1 MSPRKALP
9 TALAL
14 GLTLAAGAHADE
26 GMWMPT
32 QLPELAKPLQ
42 AAGFKGNP
50 ADLANV
56 TAPPLSAV
64 VRAGGGTGSFVS
76 ADGLLLTNHHV
87 AMGVIQYNSSPEHDL
102 INGGFIAKDRADERP
117 ANPDFRV
124 LVTVG
129 FDKVTDQVLAQARG
143 KTGRAYFDA
152 VDAASKQIVADCE
165 KDGSVRCSVANM
177 YYGTDFY
184 RIAQLELSDVRLVYA
199 PPRAIG
205 NYGDEIDNFMWP
217 RHTGDFTLLRAYVGK
232 DGKPA
237 AYSKDNVPYQ
247 APAHLQMSVEG
258 PKEGD
263 YAMLAG
269 YPGITY
275 RHRTAAEFAGQ
286 IDTVLPRRVSVFQ
299 QMIDTI
305 EAATAKDAQA
315 RTRYASQLQSLKNNR
330 KRAAGELEG
339 LLRSDAKA
347 QRAAD
352 ETAMLAATDRK
363 YQGDIKALLA
373 NLSQGAAV
381 GERDLLLDQMAAQSQ
396 LLRSALLLERL
407 RIESAKPDAQRECG
421 YQQRDQAMIE
431 GVLKQ
436 VQRRYAPEVEKAL
449 LTTLLTRYQQLP
461 DAQRVA
467 EFDAAFG
474 RTPEQLAKALDT
486 LYAGTQ
492 LGDEAQRLSRFTA
505 AREGKALAADPL
517 IAVAGPLVA
526 AQLRI
531 ENESKTREGEQLR
544 LRPAYMQALFAWR
557 AKQGRAVYPDA
568 NRTLRISYGKVEA
581 LHPRDGVTYSP
592 VTTVAGIVE
601 KNTNAY
607 PFDAPKPLLAAIAK
621 GDFGS
626 TADPALKTQT
636 VNFLTNLDT
645 TGGNSGSPVLNAKG
659 ELIGLNFDSNWE
671 SVSASWWFDPRY
683 KRAVHVDMRY
693 LRWLLAKVYPAP
705 ELLKEMGVRPSKP
718 VPGRRPPLPGGC
730 PLIPGRCPLSV
741 GTDVPV
747 PTNGRD
753 PPDGPMVVTHR
764 HDLPARPAVVIY

>member
-1 MSPRKALP
+1 MPVRKSLP

-32 QLPELAKPLQ
+32 QLPELAKPLK
-42 AAGFKGNP
+42 AAGFKGDP
-50 ADLANV
+50 TDLANV

-64 VRAGGGTGSFVS
+64 VRAGGGTASFVS
-76 ADGLLLTNHHV
+76 GDGLLLTNHHV
-87 AMGVIQYNSSPEHDL
+87 AMGVIQYNTTAEHNL
-102 INGGFIAKDRADERP
+102 INEGFIANGRTDERP
-117 ANPDFRV
+117 SNPDFRV

-129 FDKVTDQVLAQARG
+129 FDKVTDQVLAQAKG

-165 KDGSVRCSVANM
+165 RDGSVRCSVADM

-184 RIAQLELSDVRLVYA
+184 RISQLELSDVRLVYA

-237 AYSKDNVPYQ
+237 PYSTDNVPYQ
-247 APAHLQMSVEG
+247 PPAHLNMSIDG
-258 PKEGD
+258 PKAGD

-275 RHRTAAEFAGQ
+275 RHRTAAEFASQ
-286 IDTVLPRRVSVFQ
+286 IDSVLPRRVELFQ

-305 EAATAKDAQA
+305 EAATANDAQA
-315 RTRYASQLQSLKNNR
+315 HTRYASQLQSLKNNR

-339 LLRSDAKA
+339 LLRSDAKV

-352 ETAMLAATDRK
+352 EQAMLAQADAK
-363 YQGDIKALLA
+363 YQADIEALLG

-381 GERDLLLDQMAAQSQ
+381 GERTLLLDQLAGQSQ

-407 RIESAKPDAQRECG
+407 RIESAKPDAQRETG
-421 YQQRDQAMIE
+421 YQQRDQQLIE

-436 VQRRYAPEVEKAL
+436 VQRRYAPQVEKAL
-449 LTTLLTRYQQLP
+449 LTRLLTRYQQLP
-461 DAQRVA
+461 DAQRVP

-474 RTPEQLAKALDT
+474 RTGQALANALDT
-486 LYAGTQ
+486 LYAGTR
-492 LGDEAQRLSRFTA
+492 LGDESERLSRFNA
-505 AREGKALAADPL
+505 ARTGKALAADPL
-517 IAVAGPLVA
+517 IALAGPLVA
-526 AQLRI
+526 AQLRM
-531 ENESKTREGEQLR
+531 EGESKAREGEQLR

-581 LHPRDGVTYSP
+581 LHPRDAVNFDP

-607 PFDAPKPLLAAIAK
+607 PFDAPKPLLEAIAK
-621 GDFGS
+621 GDFGT
-626 TADPALKTQT
+626 TADPVLKTQT

-705 ELLKEMGVRPSKP
+705 ALLEEMGV
-718 VPGRRPPLPGGC
+718 
-730 PLIPGRCPLSV
+730 
-741 GTDVPV
+741 
-747 PTNGRD
+747 
-753 PPDGPMVVTHR
+753 
-764 HDLPARPAVVIY
+764 PAE

>member
-1 MSPRKALP
+1 MPARKPLSA
-9 TALAL
+9 ALAL

-32 QLPELAKPLQ
+32 QLPDLAKPLK
-42 AAGFKGNP
+42 AAGFKGDP

-56 TAPPLSAV
+56 TAAPLSAV

-76 ADGLLLTNHHV
+76 EDGLLLTNHHV
-87 AMGVIQYNSSPEHDL
+87 AMGVIQYNTTAEHNL
-102 INGGFIAKDRADERP
+102 IDGGFIAQGRSDERP
-117 ANPDFRV
+117 SNPDFRV
-124 LVTVG
+124 LVTTG
-129 FDKVTDQVLAQARG
+129 FDKVTDEVLRDARG

-152 VDAASKQIVADCE
+152 VDRASKQLVAECE
-165 KDGSVRCSVANM
+165 QEGNVRCSVADM

-184 RIAQLELSDVRLVYA
+184 RIRQLELSDVRLVYA

-237 AYSKDNVPYQ
+237 AYSPDNVPYHP
-247 APAHLQMSVEG
+247 PAHLKMAIDG
-258 PKEGD
+258 PKTGD
-263 YAMLAG
+263 FAMLAG

-286 IDTVLPRRVSVFQ
+286 IDAVLPRRVAVFQ

-315 RTRYASQLQSLKNNR
+315 RTRYAAQLQSLKNNR

-339 LLRSDAKA
+339 LLRSDAKT
-347 QRAAD
+347 QRATD
-352 ETAMLAATDRK
+352 EAAMLKATDAAW
-363 YQGDIKALLA
+363 QPDIQALLGS
-373 NLSQGAAV
+373 LSQGAAM
-381 GERDLLLDQMAAQSQ
+381 GERDFVLEQAAAQSQ

-407 RIESAKPDAQRECG
+407 RIESAKPDAERESG
-421 YQQRDQAMIE
+421 YQQRDQALIE
-431 GVLKQ
+431 GTLKQ
-436 VQRRYAPEVEKAL
+436 VQRRYAPAVEKAL
-449 LTTLLTRYQQLP
+449 LTDLLTRYQQLP
-461 DAQRVA
+461 DAQRVP

-474 RTPEQLAKALDT
+474 RTPAALAKALDA
-486 LYAGTQ
+486 LYTGTR
-492 LGDEAQRLSRFTA
+492 LGDEAERLGRFA
-505 AREGKALAADPL
+505 AAKEGKALAHDPL
-517 IAVAGPLVA
+517 IDLAGPLVA
-526 AQLRI
+526 AQLRL
-531 ENESKTREGEQLR
+531 EDQRKEREGEQLR

-581 LHPRDGVTYSP
+581 LSPRDAVHFDP

-601 KNTNAY
+601 KNTNAF

-626 TADPALKTQT
+626 TADPVLKTQT

-645 TGGNSGSPVLNAKG
+645 TGGNSGSPVLNARG

-671 SVSASWWFDPRY
+671 SVSASWWFDPRF

-705 ELLKEMGVRPSKP
+705 ELLKEMGV
-718 VPGRRPPLPGGC
+718 
-730 PLIPGRCPLSV
+730 
-741 GTDVPV
+741 
-747 PTNGRD
+747 
-753 PPDGPMVVTHR
+753 
-764 HDLPARPAVVIY
+764 PAE

>member
-1 MSPRKALP
+1 MPVRKSLP
-9 TALAL
+9 IALAM
-14 GLTLAAGAHADE
+14 GLTFATGVHADE

-32 QLPELAKPLQ
+32 QLPDLARPLK
-42 AAGFKGNP
+42 AAGFKGDPSNL
-50 ADLANV
+50 ADV

-76 ADGLLLTNHHV
+76 GDGLLLTNHHV
-87 AMGVIQYNSSPEHDL
+87 AMGVIQYNSTPEHNL
-102 INGGFIAKDRADERP
+102 IDDGFIADGRADERP
-117 ANPDFRV
+117 SNPDFRL

-129 FDKVTDQVLAQARG
+129 FDKVTDDVLKGARG

-165 KDGSVRCSVANM
+165 RDGSVRCSVANM
-177 YYGTDFY
+177 YYGSDFY
-184 RIAQLELSDVRLVYA
+184 RISQLEISDVRLVYA

-232 DGKPA
+232 DGRPA
-237 AYSKDNVPYQ
+237 PYSKDNVPYQ
-247 APAHLQMSVEG
+247 PPAHLKMSVDG
-258 PKEGD
+258 PKAGD

-275 RHRTAAEFAGQ
+275 RHRTAAEFASQ
-286 IDTVLPRRVSVFQ
+286 IESVLPRRVAVFQ
-299 QMIDTI
+299 QLIDTI
-305 EAATAKDAQA
+305 EAATAGDAQA

-352 ETAMLAATDRK
+352 EQAMLAATDAK
-363 YQGDIKALLA
+363 YQADIQALA
-373 NLSQGAAV
+373 ASLSAGAAA
-381 GERDLLLDQMAAQSQ
+381 GERDLLLDLATSQSQ
-396 LLRSALLLERL
+396 LLRSAMLLERL
-407 RIESAKPDAQRECG
+407 RVESAKPDAQRETG
-421 YQQRDQAMIE
+421 YQQRDQQLLE
-431 GVLKQ
+431 GVLRQ

-461 DAQRVA
+461 DTQRVP
-467 EFDAAFG
+467 EFDATFG
-474 RTPEQLAKALDT
+474 RTPQQLARALDG
-486 LYAGTQ
+486 LYAATR
-492 LGDEAQRLSRFTA
+492 LGEESERLSRFAA

-517 IAVAGPLVA
+517 LDAAASLVT
-526 AQLRI
+526 AQLRL
-531 ENESKTREGEQLR
+531 EGEKKSRNGEDLR

-568 NRTLRISYGKVEA
+568 NSTLRISYGKVEA
-581 LHPRDGVTYSP
+581 LHPRDAVSFDP

-607 PFDAPKPLLAAIAK
+607 PFDAPRPLLDAIAK

-705 ELLKEMGVRPSKP
+705 ALLKEMGV
-718 VPGRRPPLPGGC
+718 
-730 PLIPGRCPLSV
+730 
-741 GTDVPV
+741 
-747 PTNGRD
+747 
-753 PPDGPMVVTHR
+753 
-764 HDLPARPAVVIY
+764 PAE

>member
-1 MSPRKALP
+1 MFSRTTLSVS
-9 TALAL
+9 LAL
-14 GLTLAAGAHADE
+14 GLSMAAGAHADE

-32 QLPELAKPLQ
+32 QLPALAKPLK
-42 AAGFKGNP
+42 AAGFKGDP
-50 ADLANV
+50 RDLANV

-64 VRAGGGTGSFVS
+64 VRAGGGTASFVS
-76 ADGLLLTNHHV
+76 PEGLLLTNHHV
-87 AMGVIQYNSSPEHDL
+87 AMGVIQYNSTPERNL
-102 INGGFIAKDRADERP
+102 IDEGFIAKGRGDERP
-117 ANPDFRV
+117 SNPDFRV

-129 FDKVTDQVLAQARG
+129 FDKVTDQVLAQAKG

-152 VDAASKQIVADCE
+152 VDSASKQIVADCE
-165 KDGSVRCSVANM
+165 RDGSVRCSVADM

-184 RIAQLELSDVRLVYA
+184 RISQLELSDVRLVYA

-237 AYSKDNVPYQ
+237 AYSPDNVPYQ
-247 APAHLQMSVEG
+247 APAHLQMSLQG
-258 PKEGD
+258 PKAGD
-263 YAMLAG
+263 FAMLAG

-275 RHRTAAEFAGQ
+275 RHRTANEFASQ
-286 IDTVLPRRVSVFQ
+286 VDSVLPRRVALFQ

-305 EAATAKDAQA
+305 EAATQGDAQA

-347 QRAAD
+347 QRASD
-352 ETAMLAATDRK
+352 EQAMLASADTRYRD
-363 YQGDIKALLA
+363 DIQALLA
-373 NLSQGAAV
+373 TLSQGASL
-381 GERDLLLDQMAAQSQ
+381 GERDLLLDQIASQTQ

-407 RIESAKPDAQRECG
+407 RLESAKPDAQRESG
-421 YQQRDQAMIE
+421 FQQRDQALIE

-436 VQRRYAPEVEKAL
+436 AQRRYAPGVEKAL
-449 LTTLLTRYQQLP
+449 LGALLGRYQQLP
-461 DAQRVA
+461 DAQRLA

-474 RTPEQLAKALDT
+474 RTPQSLGSALDG
-486 LYAGTQ
+486 LYARTT
-492 LGDEAQRLSRFTA
+492 LGDEAQRLSRFAA
-505 AREGKALAADPL
+505 AREGKALAPDPL
-517 IAVAGPLVA
+517 LALAGPLVQ
-526 AQLRI
+526 AQLRV
-531 ENESKTREGEQLR
+531 EGERKTREGEGLR

-557 AKQGRAVYPDA
+557 AQQGRAVYPDA
-568 NRTLRISYGKVEA
+568 NRSLRISFGKVEA
-581 LHPRDGVTYSP
+581 LSPRDGVHFDP

-607 PFDAPKPLLAAIAK
+607 PFDAPRPLLDAIAK

-671 SVSASWWFDPRY
+671 SVSASWWFDPRF

-705 ELLKEMGVRPSKP
+705 ALLQEMGV
-718 VPGRRPPLPGGC
+718 
-730 PLIPGRCPLSV
+730 
-741 GTDVPV
+741 
-747 PTNGRD
+747 
-753 PPDGPMVVTHR
+753 
-764 HDLPARPAVVIY
+764 PAEQ

>member
-1 MSPRKALP
+1 MSARTALS

-14 GLTLAAGAHADE
+14 GLTLAASAHADE

-32 QLPELAKPLQ
+32 QLPELAKPLK

-87 AMGVIQYNSSPEHDL
+87 AMGVIQYNSSPEHNL
-102 INGGFIAKDRADERP
+102 IDNGFIASGRSDERP

-124 LVTVG
+124 LVTTG
-129 FDKVTDQVLAQARG
+129 FDKVTDEVLGEARG

-152 VDAASKQIVADCE
+152 VDKASKRLVAECE
-165 KDGSVRCSVANM
+165 SAGHVRCSIADM

-184 RIAQLELSDVRLVYA
+184 RIRQLELSDVRLVYA

-237 AYSKDNVPYQ
+237 AYSPDNVPYQ
-247 APAHLQMSVEG
+247 PPAHLKMALDG
-258 PKEGD
+258 PKTGD

-286 IDTVLPRRVSVFQ
+286 IDAVLPRRVDVFQ

-305 EAATAKDAQA
+305 ETATAKDAQA

-347 QRAAD
+347 QRASD
-352 ETAMLAATDRK
+352 EAAMLQATDAQ
-363 YQGDIKALLA
+363 YQSDIQALFA
-373 NLSQGAAV
+373 SLSQGASV
-381 GERDLLLDQMAAQSQ
+381 GERDLLLDLAASQSQ
-396 LLRSALLLERL
+396 LLRSALMLERL
-407 RIESAKPDAQRECG
+407 RIESAKPDAERETG
-421 YQQRDQAMIE
+421 YQQRDQALIE
-431 GVLKQ
+431 GTLKQ
-436 VQRRYAPEVEKAL
+436 VQRRYAPAVEKAL
-449 LTTLLTRYQQLP
+449 LTNLLTRYQQLP
-461 DAQRVA
+461 DAQRVP
-467 EFDAAFG
+467 EFDASFG
-474 RTPEQLAKALDT
+474 RTPAALAKALDT
-486 LYAGTQ
+486 LYAGTA
-492 LGDEAQRLSRFTA
+492 LGDEAQRLSRFA
-505 AREGKALAADPL
+505 AAKEGKALAADPL
-517 IAVAGPLVA
+517 IDLAGPLVA
-526 AQLRI
+526 AQLRL
-531 ENESKTREGEQLR
+531 EDQRKQREGEQLR

-581 LHPRDGVTYSP
+581 LSPRDAVHFDP

-626 TADPALKTQT
+626 TADPVLKTQT

-645 TGGNSGSPVLNAKG
+645 TGGNSGSPVLNARG

-671 SVSASWWFDPRY
+671 SVSASWWFDPRF

-705 ELLKEMGVRPSKP
+705 ELLKEMGV
-718 VPGRRPPLPGGC
+718 
-730 PLIPGRCPLSV
+730 
-741 GTDVPV
+741 
-747 PTNGRD
+747 
-753 PPDGPMVVTHR
+753 
-764 HDLPARPAVVIY
+764 PAE

>member
-1 MSPRKALP
+1 MATRSTLS

-32 QLPELAKPLQ
+32 QLPDLAKPLK

-56 TAPPLSAV
+56 TAAPLSAV

-76 ADGLLLTNHHV
+76 EDGLLLTNHHV
-87 AMGVIQYNSSPEHDL
+87 AMGVIQYNSTAEHNL
-102 INGGFIAKDRADERP
+102 IDGGFIAQGRSDERP
-117 ANPDFRV
+117 SNPDFRV
-124 LVTVG
+124 LVTTG
-129 FDKVTDQVLAQARG
+129 FDEVTDEVLRDARG

-152 VDAASKQIVADCE
+152 VDRASKRLVAECE
-165 KDGSVRCSVANM
+165 QEGNVRCSVADM

-184 RIAQLELSDVRLVYA
+184 RIRQLELSDVRLVYA

-237 AYSKDNVPYQ
+237 AYSPDNVPYHP
-247 APAHLQMSVEG
+247 PAHLKMAIDG
-258 PKEGD
+258 PKTGD
-263 YAMLAG
+263 FAMLAG

-286 IDTVLPRRVSVFQ
+286 IDTVLPRRVAVFQ

-305 EAATAKDAQA
+305 EATTAKDAQA
-315 RTRYASQLQSLKNNR
+315 RTRYAAQLQSLKNNR

-339 LLRSDAKA
+339 LLRSDAKT
-347 QRAAD
+347 QRATD
-352 ETAMLAATDRK
+352 EAAMLKATDATW
-363 YQGDIKALLA
+363 QPDIQALLGS
-373 NLSQGAAV
+373 LSQGASM
-381 GERDLLLDQMAAQSQ
+381 GERDFVLEQAAAQSQ

-407 RIESAKPDAQRECG
+407 RIESAKPDAERESG
-421 YQQRDQAMIE
+421 YQQRDQALIE
-431 GVLKQ
+431 GTLKQ

-449 LTTLLTRYQQLP
+449 LTNLLTRYQQLP
-461 DAQRVA
+461 DAQRVP

-474 RTPEQLAKALDT
+474 RTPAALAKALDA
-486 LYAGTQ
+486 LYSGTR
-492 LGDEAQRLSRFTA
+492 LGDEAERLSRFA
-505 AREGKALAADPL
+505 AAKEGKALAHDPL
-517 IAVAGPLVA
+517 IDLAGPLVA
-526 AQLRI
+526 AQLRL
-531 ENESKTREGEQLR
+531 EGERKEREGEQLR

-581 LHPRDGVTYSP
+581 LSPRDAVHFDP

-601 KNTNAY
+601 KNTNAF

-626 TADPALKTQT
+626 TADPVLKTQT

-645 TGGNSGSPVLNAKG
+645 TGGNSGSPVLNARG

-671 SVSASWWFDPRY
+671 SVSASWWFDPRF

-705 ELLKEMGVRPSKP
+705 ALLTEMGV
-718 VPGRRPPLPGGC
+718 
-730 PLIPGRCPLSV
+730 
-741 GTDVPV
+741 
-747 PTNGRD
+747 
-753 PPDGPMVVTHR
+753 
-764 HDLPARPAVVIY
+764 PAE

>member
-1 MSPRKALP
+1 MATRSTLS

-32 QLPELAKPLQ
+32 QLPDLAKPLK

-56 TAPPLSAV
+56 TAAPLSAV

-76 ADGLLLTNHHV
+76 EDGLLLTNHHV
-87 AMGVIQYNSSPEHDL
+87 AMGVIQYNSTAEHNL
-102 INGGFIAKDRADERP
+102 IDGGFIAQGRSDERP
-117 ANPDFRV
+117 SNPDFRV
-124 LVTVG
+124 LVTTG
-129 FDKVTDQVLAQARG
+129 FDKVTDEVLRDARG

-152 VDAASKQIVADCE
+152 VDRASKRLVAECE
-165 KDGSVRCSVANM
+165 QEGNVRCSVADM

-184 RIAQLELSDVRLVYA
+184 RIRQLELSDVRLVYA

-237 AYSKDNVPYQ
+237 AYSPDNVPYHP
-247 APAHLQMSVEG
+247 PAHLKMAIDG
-258 PKEGD
+258 PKTGD
-263 YAMLAG
+263 FAMLAG

-286 IDTVLPRRVSVFQ
+286 IDTVLPRRVAVFQ

-305 EAATAKDAQA
+305 EATTAKDAQA
-315 RTRYASQLQSLKNNR
+315 RTRYAAQLQSLKNNR

-339 LLRSDAKA
+339 LLRSDAKT
-347 QRAAD
+347 QRATD
-352 ETAMLAATDRK
+352 EAAMLKATDATW
-363 YQGDIKALLA
+363 QPDIQALLGS
-373 NLSQGAAV
+373 LSQGASM
-381 GERDLLLDQMAAQSQ
+381 GERDFVLEQAAAQSQ

-407 RIESAKPDAQRECG
+407 RIESAKPDAERESG
-421 YQQRDQAMIE
+421 YQQRDQALIE
-431 GVLKQ
+431 GTLKQ

-449 LTTLLTRYQQLP
+449 LTNLLTRYQQLP
-461 DAQRVA
+461 DAQRVP

-474 RTPEQLAKALDT
+474 RTPAALAKALDA
-486 LYAGTQ
+486 LYSGTR
-492 LGDEAQRLSRFTA
+492 LGDEAERLSRFA
-505 AREGKALAADPL
+505 AAKEGKALAHDPL
-517 IAVAGPLVA
+517 IDLAGPLVA
-526 AQLRI
+526 AQLRL
-531 ENESKTREGEQLR
+531 EGERKEREGEQLR

-581 LHPRDGVTYSP
+581 LSPRDAVHFDP

-601 KNTNAY
+601 KNTNAF

-626 TADPALKTQT
+626 TADPVLKTQT

-645 TGGNSGSPVLNAKG
+645 TGGNSGSPVLNARG

-671 SVSASWWFDPRY
+671 SVSASWWFDPRF

-705 ELLKEMGVRPSKP
+705 ALLTEMGV
-718 VPGRRPPLPGGC
+718 
-730 PLIPGRCPLSV
+730 
-741 GTDVPV
+741 
-747 PTNGRD
+747 
-753 PPDGPMVVTHR
+753 
-764 HDLPARPAVVIY
+764 PAE

>member
-1 MSPRKALP
+1 MPLRRTLP
-9 TALAL
+9 VSLAL
-14 GLTLAAGAHADE
+14 GLSMAAGAHADE

-32 QLPELAKPLQ
+32 QLPDLARSLE
-42 AAGFKGNP
+42 AAGFKGDP
-50 ADLANV
+50 GELASV
-56 TAPPLSAV
+56 TAAPLSAV

-76 ADGLLLTNHHV
+76 SDGLLLTNHHV
-87 AMGVIQYNSSPEHDL
+87 AMGVIQYNSSTGHNL
-102 INGGFIAKDRADERP
+102 IDDGFIARGRTDERP
-117 ANPDFRV
+117 SNPDFRV

-129 FDKVTDQVLAQARG
+129 FDKVTDQVLAQAKG

-152 VDAASKQIVADCE
+152 VDMASKQIVADCE
-165 KDGSVRCSVANM
+165 QAGGVRCSVADM

-184 RIAQLELSDVRLVYA
+184 RISQLELSDVRLVYA

-237 AYSKDNVPYQ
+237 AYSPDNVPYQ
-247 APAHLQMSVEG
+247 PPAHLQMSLQG

-263 YAMLAG
+263 FAMLAG

-275 RHRTAAEFAGQ
+275 RHRTAAEFASQ
-286 IDTVLPRRVSVFQ
+286 IDSVLPRRVALFQ

-305 EAATAKDAQA
+305 EAATKDDAQA
-315 RTRYASQLQSLKNNR
+315 RTRYAAQLQSLKNNR

-352 ETAMLAATDRK
+352 EQAMLASADPR
-363 YQGDIKALLA
+363 YRADIQALLTT
-373 NLSQGAAV
+373 LSQGAAV
-381 GERDLLLDQMAAQSQ
+381 GERDLLLDQIASQTQ

-407 RIESAKPDAQRECG
+407 RLESSKPDAQRESG
-421 YQQRDQAMIE
+421 FQQRDQALIE

-436 VQRRYAPEVEKAL
+436 AQRRYAPAVEKAL
-449 LTTLLTRYQQLP
+449 LSALLVRYQQLP
-461 DAQRVA
+461 DSQRLP

-474 RTPEQLAKALDT
+474 RTPQALATALEG
-486 LYAGTQ
+486 LYGRTT
-492 LGDEAQRLSRFTA
+492 LGDEAQRLSRFAA
-505 AREGKALAADPL
+505 AREGKALAPDPL
-517 IAVAGPLVA
+517 LALAGPLVA

-531 ENESKTREGEQLR
+531 EDEKKAREGEGLR

-557 AKQGRAVYPDA
+557 GKQGRALYPDA
-568 NRTLRISYGKVEA
+568 NRSLRVSYGKVEA
-581 LHPRDGVTYSP
+581 LSPRDGVHFDP

-607 PFDAPKPLLAAIAK
+607 PFDAPRPLLQAIAK

-626 TADPALKTQT
+626 TADPVLKTQT

-671 SVSASWWFDPRY
+671 SVSASWWFDPRF

-705 ELLKEMGVRPSKP
+705 ALLQEMGV
-718 VPGRRPPLPGGC
+718 
-730 PLIPGRCPLSV
+730 
-741 GTDVPV
+741 
-747 PTNGRD
+747 
-753 PPDGPMVVTHR
+753 
-764 HDLPARPAVVIY
+764 PAE